1 MLPNP
6 RYYRISAA
14 WGRQYFNISEPRW
27 IGAAR
32 AGVRQAGEKL
42 LLDQLHER
50 METCGGLANRMQGK
64 PGSRAR
70 RQMCG
75 EGRGGT
81 QNRGRRD
88 HTAQGKVPDAQG
100 GGGRQAQTHLETE
113 TLTSPLVTKCTRP
126 PYAKET

>member
-6 RYYRISAA
+6 RYYHISAA

-50 METCGGLANRMQGK
+50 DGDLGVGGWQTGCKA
-64 PGSRAR
+64 SRGAER
-70 RQMCG
+70 EDRCAVKDG
-75 EGRGGT
+75 EGLRPGADAIT
-81 QNRGRRD
+81 PRRGRSQMPREGVGD
-88 HTAQGKVPDAQG
+88 RLKHIWKQ
-100 GGGRQAQTHLETE
+100 RLSR
-113 TLTSPLVTKCTRP
+113 LLW
-126 PYAKET
+126 